1 MHADRDYRSASRRV
15 RKKISFWC
23 HCIVYV
29 MVNSLLFTINIL
41 NDNKLWF
48 YYPLLGWLIGLF
60 IHAMITY
67 CQWPDS
73 LRNKMFQ
80 RELKLIKRN
89 NEKR

>member
-1 MHADRDYRSASRRV
+1 
-15 RKKISFWC
+15 
-23 HCIVYV
+23 

-67 CQWPDS
+67 YQWPDS